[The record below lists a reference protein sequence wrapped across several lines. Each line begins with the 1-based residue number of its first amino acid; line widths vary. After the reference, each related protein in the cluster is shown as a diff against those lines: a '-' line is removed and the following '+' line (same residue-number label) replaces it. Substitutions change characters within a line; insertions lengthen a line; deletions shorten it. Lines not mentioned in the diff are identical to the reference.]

1 MPYRIKARSEQGH
14 TVTRMDLDYTRAPI
28 TDRVYAQQLAESYA
42 ETLGHGGPW
51 HGFVEFY
58 QDSIANPDFPRMNG
72 RDY

>member
-1 MPYRIKARSEQGH
+1 MPFRIKARSAEGH

-28 TDRVYAQQLAESYA
+28 TDRVYAEQLAESYA

-51 HGFVEFY
+51 QGFVEY
-58 QDSIANPDFPRMNG
+58 YEGTIANPGFERMNG

>member
-1 MPYRIKARSEQGH
+1 MPYRIKARSAEGH

-51 HGFVEFY
+51 RGFVEY
-58 QDSIANPDFPRMNG
+58 YEQSIANPNWDRSNG